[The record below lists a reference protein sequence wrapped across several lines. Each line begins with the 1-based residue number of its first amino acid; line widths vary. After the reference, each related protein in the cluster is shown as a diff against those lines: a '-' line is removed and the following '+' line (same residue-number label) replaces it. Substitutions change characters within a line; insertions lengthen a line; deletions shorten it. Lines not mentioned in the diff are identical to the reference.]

1 MKKII
6 IIVMITLLIAALVG
20 CQNSVDK
27 KKEGD
32 KGVVWSQGEG
42 GQMVLLLVKGSKATA
57 LETFDNIL
65 EHPATVGDVYEI
77 AYDSKDSDD
86 NTQLKEMTL
95 FATAAE
101 NKEIYTWDINR
112 GEPIKKENPDV
123 YLLDVRTEAEYRQCH
138 LEGSLLLPV
147 DELKERAYQELPN
160 KKTPVLL
167 YCRSGNRSAQAAVIL
182 KEQGY
187 NLVIDLG
194 GIQGYRGNLIK

>member
-123 YLLDVRTEAEYRQCH
+123 YLLDVRTEAEYRQGH

>member
-20 CQNSVDK
+20 WQNSVDK

-138 LEGSLLLPV
+138 LLGSLLLPV

>member
-1 MKKII
+1 MNKLII
-6 IIVMITLLIAALVG
+6 IAMITLLIAALVG
-20 CQNSVDK
+20 CQKSVDK

-138 LEGSLLLPV
+138 LLGSLLLPV